1 MPTKTFFNLSEE
13 KRVRILNACFMEFA
27 LHDYKQASIT
37 RIVKDLGIAKGSIFQ
52 YFGSKKELYQFLI
65 NYAGQKKLE
74 VSHEMLSSV
83 VDDFFE
89 WYKKVY
95 SYRIQFDLKYPLYS
109 GFLYNVVRERNFED
123 FEAFSIDNN
132 TQVFDYIKTKLRVE
146 QDKGKIRSDISLD
159 AMAFIFSSIHMSVYD
174 FIAYKHKVDFRE
186 NIKQGKPLFSVTDD
200 QINELL
206 FEFTSILK
214 SGMESKKK
222 KI

>member
-13 KRVRILNACFMEFA
+13 KQLRILNACFMEFA

-37 RIVKDLGIAKGSIFQ
+37 RIVKDLGIAKGSVFQ
-52 YFGSKKELYQFLI
+52 YFGSKKELYHFLI

-95 SYRIQFDLKYPLYS
+95 SYGIQFDLKYPLYS

-132 TQVFDYIKTKLRVE
+132 TQVFDYIKTKLKVE

-159 AMAFIFSSIHMSVYD
+159 AMAFIFSSIHMGVYD

-214 SGMESKKK
+214 SGMESKK
-222 KI
+222 